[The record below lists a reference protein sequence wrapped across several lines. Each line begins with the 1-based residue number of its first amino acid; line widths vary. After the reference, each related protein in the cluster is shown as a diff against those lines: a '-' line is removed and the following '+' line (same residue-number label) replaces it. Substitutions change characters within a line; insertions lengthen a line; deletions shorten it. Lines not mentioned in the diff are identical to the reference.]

1 MKKVVN
7 LTTKNTKGIDISES
21 LTGREIYLGPNG
33 IGKSARLEALI
44 IGLQGYLPWL
54 GKTPE
59 STFQIASDDT
69 VSVNLS
75 CDSGFSFGRT
85 VRRKTTN
92 HKDGSKSYKYQTSC
106 SVFPD
111 EGEGTDTEKL
121 KRITDEV
128 GNFSIMFD
136 LDEFLK
142 MSDDKKRAFIF
153 QLSSPESH
161 GWSKERVLEELSA
174 FKTLI
179 EPRWDDTKTIS
190 DNISDLYAQVASEH
204 RDARAVKKDK
214 DAAKVEIIK
223 MRQQLTDEA
232 TQDVIDLEAQLKEL
246 RQQKTSMTR
255 DVSKAE
261 QAAESH
267 KKIMAK
273 IENNKE
279 AKIALSHKVPADV
292 SLYEDHLAQ
301 QQKSLAVIQ
310 DHALQS
316 NVRLKNILATEKKL
330 TKQIS
335 DADIEIAQKDER
347 NKIREIITTIDKV
360 GCPLLGSDCS
370 SDLAG
375 YKVKLEARWQE
386 NDDLI
391 IKTLRPDRDKLILE
405 LGRCSKDLSDAQKE
419 VKALEVSEK
428 ANLKMGRNVE
438 RKISEAKQS
447 NRDTETTQ
455 TALDREESNLKDLL
469 RDSPAAID
477 TTVAKRTLEAMDNQ
491 IDGLEKEKK
500 KAEEVKNIM
509 LNFENANV
517 AAEEAK
523 EKVEQLDKLYKAL
536 GPTGIQSS
544 IMNDVIGPI
553 SKTVNKLLA
562 YIPAEGGGKYS
573 IKINLLDMNGKE
585 TFEIIRPTA
594 NGDIPYN
601 SLSGGQ
607 QILFGTALVTAL
619 ILLENPP
626 VKALCIEAAELDSGS
641 FFRLIDALDN
651 IGKDIDN
658 IMIASCSDDV
668 MAKSSNIK
676 NWNCVHLS

>member
-7 LTTKNTKGIDISES
+7 ITTKNTKGIDIAEP

-59 STFQIASDDT
+59 STFQIASDDS
-69 VSVNLS
+69 VSVNLA
-75 CDSGFSFGRT
+75 CDGGFSFGRT

-111 EGEGTDTEKL
+111 EGEGNDTEKL

-161 GWSKERVLEELSA
+161 GWSKERVLEEIAA
-174 FKTLI
+174 FKSFI

-190 DNISDLYAQVASEH
+190 DNISGLYAQVASEH

-246 RQQKTSMTR
+246 RRQKIGMTR

-267 KKIMAK
+267 KKIIAK
-273 IENNKE
+273 IEKNKE
-279 AKIALSHKVPADV
+279 AKIELSHKKPIDLSPYGDQLAKQE
-292 SLYEDHLAQ
+292 SLLEDAQ
-301 QQKSLAVIQ
+301 GDILIARENVKGAQ
-310 DHALQS
+310 DS
-316 NVRLKNILATEKKL
+316 EKKL
-330 TKQIS
+330 AKQIS
-335 DADIEIAQKDER
+335 DAEIEMAQKDER
-347 NKIREIITTIDKV
+347 NKIREIITTIENV

-375 YKVKLEARWQE
+375 YKVKLEERWQE

-391 IKTLRPDRDKLILE
+391 IKTLRPARDKLILG
-405 LGRCSKDLSDAQKE
+405 LGRCSKTLETAQQW
-419 VKALEVSEK
+419 VKSLESTEK
-428 ANLKMGRNVE
+428 TSTAMIKNIE
-438 RKISEAKQS
+438 RKMAGAKQS

-477 TTVAKRTLEAMDNQ
+477 TTVAKRTLEALDNQ

-500 KAEEVKNIM
+500 KAEEIKNIM

-536 GPTGIQSS
+536 GPTGIQAA

-553 SKTVNKLLA
+553 SKTVNNLLA

-658 IMIASCSDDV
+658 IMIASCSDEV